1 MYSCGLDISGSRA
14 ASGRLHM
21 STLDGGYQGS
31 DQFQIADSGDAGRST
46 FNAADFWGPPAA
58 SDRHTVSDRTAMS
71 SNFNT
76 PLNCDSLPSGLSQTS
91 YRACAQEFR
100 PHEPVVTAG
109 SIPWNTGRHNPGQF
123 VPIGNQE
130 VYAYPYPQTG
140 GEGTVIIQ
148 KSSGGDSGYQNYS
161 PWQNQGWRNYGN
173 QGGDSKT
180 IVVTGNGQQTVHDT
194 TSRVRVG
201 NTEVYDDATVVN
213 GHPVGDQVGR
223 RSSGVPGFE
232 GWTPKEVI
240 GLVGVVGETA
250 IGMRNRGQN
259 QGDYYDPYGDNRN
272 YRFQN
277 NPNQRWQNGGQW
289 QNQGGNRSRNI
300 IVQGGQ
306 NRVYDRS
313 EGVRVGN
320 TEVYDDVT
328 IINGRHGGTPPFV
341 PGRQNG
347 GWTPKETI
355 GLIGVMGDILVRSK
369 NR

>member
-1 MYSCGLDISGSRA
+1 
-14 ASGRLHM
+14 M
-21 STLDGGYQGS
+21 STLDGGYQGR
-31 DQFQIADSGDAGRST
+31 DQFQLADSGDAGRST

-58 SDRHTVSDRTAMS
+58 LDRHTVSDRTAMS

-109 SIPWNTGRHNPGQF
+109 SIPWNTGRHSPGQF
-123 VPIGNQE
+123 VPIGDRE
-130 VYAYPYPQTG
+130 VYNYPTYAQTG
-140 GEGTVIIQ
+140 GDGLVVIQ
-148 KSSGGDSGYQNYS
+148 KSNGGGNTGYQPYN
-161 PWQNQGWRNYGN
+161 PWQNQGWRGYGN

-180 IVVTGNGQQTVHDT
+180 IVVTGGGNQTVHDT

-213 GHPVGDQVGR
+213 GHPVLAGDQIGR
-223 RSSGVPGFE
+223 RSSGVPGLE

-250 IGMRNRGQN
+250 IGMRNGGRHHG
-259 QGDYYDPYGDNRN
+259 GDFYDPYGDNRN
-272 YRFQN
+272 FRWQN
-277 NPNQRWQNGGQW
+277 NPNQRWQNNGQW

-328 IINGRHGGTPPFV
+328 IINGGRVGTPPFV

-355 GLIGVMGDILVRSK
+355 GLIGVMGDIFVRSR